1 MQLEEKDNSL
11 QLDVQ
16 QEQSEAILRMQED
29 TETLEELVSD
39 TVMCT
44 YTYIAIYVT
53 GFAKRG
59 LIHAFNFSAVFDLQL
74 LNLVARLYYHCT
86 CRTKS
91 FSLIAYL

>member
-1 MQLEEKDNSL
+1 MQLKEKDNSL

-44 YTYIAIYVT
+44 YTYIVIYVT
-53 GFAKRG
+53 GFAKRILYTH
-59 LIHAFNFSAVFDLQL
+59 LIFQL
-74 LNLVARLYYHCT
+74 CLTYVCT
-86 CRTKS
+86 ALKFGSKTVL
-91 FSLIAYL
+91 SLHL